1 VQTPSR
7 NAKWIQRRLP
17 LELIMPNF
25 LLEFS
30 NELAD
35 AVERAGKSV
44 VTVLEGGREG
54 VSGTVWRD
62 GVAVTAEHTIRGLDE
77 VTVLLPTGAK
87 TKARVAGRDHGT
99 DIAILEVPGVPAASI
114 ADDSQSRVG
123 DIALAIGRREVEGL
137 AATYGMISAI
147 SGPWRTWQGARVDR
161 WLRLDLNPFTGFSGG
176 PIVNAGG
183 EAIGMATSG
192 PRRSAV
198 TIPASTVN
206 RVLDQFAQRGRI
218 ARGYLG
224 VGMQPVAFP
233 EGTRKSLSLNAERGL
248 LVVAVAAGS
257 PADKAAILL
266 GDIIVAAEGSSIQDI
281 QSLQTFLDSENIGK
295 TIVLDVVRGG
305 QIVKISIIV
314 AENLRS

>member
-1 VQTPSR
+1 
-7 NAKWIQRRLP
+7 
-17 LELIMPNF
+17 MPNF
-25 LLEFS
+25 LVEFS
-30 NELAD
+30 SELAD

-44 VTVLEGGREG
+44 ITVLEGGREG
-54 VSGTVWRD
+54 VSGTVWRE

-77 VTVLLPTGAK
+77 VTVLLPSGTKA
-87 TKARVAGRDHGT
+87 KARVAGRDHGT
-99 DIAILEVPGVPAASI
+99 DVAILEVPGVPAASL
-114 ADDSQSRVG
+114 ADESQSRVG
-123 DIALAIGRREVEGL
+123 DIILAVGRREAEGI

-176 PIVNAGG
+176 PIVNARG

-206 RVLDQFAQRGRI
+206 RVVDQLVQRGRI

-233 EGTRKSLSLNAERGL
+233 EGTRQSLGLGAERGL
-248 LVVAVAAGS
+248 LVVAVAAES
-257 PADKAAILL
+257 PAEKAGMLL
-266 GDIIVAAEGSSIQDI
+266 GDIIVAAEGSSIQNI
-281 QSLQTFLDSENIGK
+281 QSLQPFLDSENVGK
-295 TIVLDVVRGG
+295 TIVLDVVHGG
-305 QIVKISIIV
+305 QIVKLSV
-314 AENLRS
+314 TVGEKPRS